1 MFDRFANCDSGHWT
15 GRQTG
20 GEMSDI
26 EDFEQRIS
34 RALARIGAGI
44 ERVQTPSAPIGK
56 GDSEA
61 LQTALDD
68 ERQVTAQLEERV
80 KSLRDRQDHAI
91 AEMKAEAAVTATRMT
106 QLDMDLQRLR
116 RANEQLTSTI
126 EALRT
131 ANEAGVGEPHL
142 INKAMMAELEALR
155 ASRATD
161 VAEAD
166 AILGALTPLVAKA
179 AKEQEESA

>member
-1 MFDRFANCDSGHWT
+1 MKPVFDRFAICDSVHLT

-44 ERVQTPSAPIGK
+44 ERVQTPSAPIGA
-56 GDSEA
+56 GESEA

-91 AEMKAEAAVTATRMT
+91 AEMK
-106 QLDMDLQRLR
+106 
-116 RANEQLTSTI
+116 
-126 EALRT
+126 
-131 ANEAGVGEPHL
+131 
-142 INKAMMAELEALR
+142 
-155 ASRATD
+155 
-161 VAEAD
+161 
-166 AILGALTPLVAKA
+166 
-179 AKEQEESA
+179 

>member
-1 MFDRFANCDSGHWT
+1 
-15 GRQTG
+15 
-20 GEMSDI
+20 
-26 EDFEQRIS
+26 
-34 RALARIGAGI
+34 
-44 ERVQTPSAPIGK
+44 
-56 GDSEA
+56 
-61 LQTALDD
+61 
-68 ERQVTAQLEERV
+68 
-80 KSLRDRQDHAI
+80 
-91 AEMKAEAAVTATRMT
+91 
-106 QLDMDLQRLR
+106 
-116 RANEQLTSTI
+116 LTSTI
-126 EALRT
+126 DALRT